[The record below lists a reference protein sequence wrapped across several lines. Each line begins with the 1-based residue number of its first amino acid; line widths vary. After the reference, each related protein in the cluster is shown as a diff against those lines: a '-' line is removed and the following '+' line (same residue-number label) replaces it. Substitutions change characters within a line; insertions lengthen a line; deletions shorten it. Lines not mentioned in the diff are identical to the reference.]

1 MLWVSLTLFCYFH
14 CNPIQK
20 HTGFGI
26 KTVGRVPRAHCAQQ
40 LMHPLDSQRGLEREC
55 QLQLHGGAHHV
66 GLPTGGRP
74 REKGCQ
80 LMAHEAFFLLSSRG
94 SPGLRVEMTST
105 CIFLTAL
112 TQQLTVQSPEEWENS
127 TQLLWVIE
135 RAYPWFHPENST
147 QKIASEAISKVSH

>member
-80 LMAHEAFFLLSSRG
+80 LMAQEAFFLLSSRG

-135 RAYPWFHPENST
+135 RAYPFSPRKQHTENS
-147 QKIASEAISKVSH
+147 IRGNL